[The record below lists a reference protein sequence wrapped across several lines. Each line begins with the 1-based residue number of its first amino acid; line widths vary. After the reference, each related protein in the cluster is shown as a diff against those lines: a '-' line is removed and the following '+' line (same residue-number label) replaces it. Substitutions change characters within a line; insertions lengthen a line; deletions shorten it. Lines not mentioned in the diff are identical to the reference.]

1 MSSPGETEPT
11 PPADATIGDGSEAG
25 ASTMYDRVGG
35 AAWFE
40 ALTERFYAAVA
51 TDPVLRPVY
60 PDHDLSGARQRLCGF
75 LIQYWGGP
83 ADYSEAR
90 GHPRLRMRHMPFA
103 IGLPERD
110 AWYGHMAAAVRAGG
124 LSPADE
130 LDMLRYFAGA
140 ATQLTNRA

>member
-1 MSSPGETEPT
+1 MSHPGESGPV
-11 PPADATIGDGSEAG
+11 PPGEATGHEETAEE
-25 ASTMYDRVGG
+25 TMYDRVGG
-35 AAWFE
+35 APWFE
-40 ALTERFYAAVA
+40 TLTERFYAAVA
-51 TDPVLRPVY
+51 SDPVLRAVY
-60 PDHDLSGARQRLCGF
+60 PEEDLTAARQRLCGF

-103 IGLPERD
+103 IGLAERD

-124 LSPADE
+124 LSLEDE
-130 LDMLRYFAGA
+130 FTMLRYFAGA